1 VLTSW
6 ARAPLR
12 ISFAGGGTDVPP
24 YPQTHGGAVLSVT
37 IDRCAT
43 ADLRPRADGDYH
55 VESRDLRARAAFAP
69 DELGFNGHRTKGA
82 HHKDHGTPAG
92 DQAEGDGDARPSFDL
107 IKAVLRDLAARRPG
121 RGLDLTLAT
130 DAPPGSGLGSSSA
143 LVVAMLAAVGA
154 ATGRRW
160 SPAELARTAYQVE
173 RIDLKIE
180 GGMQDQYAAAYG
192 GLNFIEFARDDRV
205 EVRPLPVDGEVLEA
219 LERSLLLAWSG
230 DSRTDDGILRRQVDG
245 VLLGSERSLAS
256 LGALKALAEAMRDAL
271 LAGDLATFAEG
282 LRQGWEHK
290 RRLATGIATPRLE
303 ELYEVGRAAGAAA
316 GKVLGAGGGGF
327 MLFAGPPERRARMVA
342 ALERAGAPCS
352 PVRFD
357 LRGARAATSM
367 RGGA

>member
-1 VLTSW
+1 MRTSW

-24 YPQTHGGAVLSVT
+24 YPETHGGAVLSVT

-43 ADLRPRADGDYH
+43 AAVRPRRDGDYH
-55 VESRDLRARAAFAP
+55 VESHDLRSRAAFAP
-69 DELGFNGHRTKGA
+69 DELGFNGHL
-82 HHKDHGTPAG
+82 
-92 DQAEGDGDARPSFDL
+92 DL
-107 IKAVLRDLAARRPG
+107 VKAVLRDLAARRPG

-143 LVVAMLAAVGA
+143 LVVAMLAAVGK

-173 RIDLKIE
+173 RVDLKIE

-192 GLNFIEFARDDRV
+192 GLNFIEFAGDDQV
-205 EVRPLPVDGEVLEA
+205 EVRPLPVAAEVMEA

-256 LGALKALAEAMRDAL
+256 LSGLKALAEAMRDAL
-271 LAGDLATFAEG
+271 LAGDLASFAEG

-303 ELYEVGRAAGAAA
+303 ELYEVGRAAGAAG

-342 ALERAGAPCS
+342 ALEGAGAPCS

-357 LRGARAATSM
+357 LRGALDSDRRARRSDE
-367 RGGA
+367 

>member
-1 VLTSW
+1 VRTSW

-43 ADLRPRADGDYH
+43 AELRPRRDGDYH
-55 VESRDLRARAAFAP
+55 VVSRDLRARAAFAP
-69 DELGFNGHRTKGA
+69 DELGFNGYL
-82 HHKDHGTPAG
+82 
-92 DQAEGDGDARPSFDL
+92 DL
-107 IKAVLRDLAARRPG
+107 VKAVLRDLAARRPG

-143 LVVAMLAAVGA
+143 LVVAMLATVGA

-192 GLNFIEFARDDRV
+192 GLNFIEFAGDDEV
-205 EVRPLPVDGEVLEA
+205 EVRPLAVAADVLDA
-219 LERSLLLAWSG
+219 LERSLVLAWSG

-245 VLLGSERSLAS
+245 VLCGSEQSLGS

-290 RRLATGIATPRLE
+290 RQLATGIATPRLE
-303 ELYEVGRAAGAAA
+303 ELYEVGRAAGAGG

-327 MLFAGPPERRARMVA
+327 MLFAAPPERRARMVA
-342 ALERAGAPCS
+342 ALEGAGAPCS

-357 LRGARAATSM
+357 PHGASATTHRTRGSA
-367 RGGA
+367 